1 MKILI
6 VDDDFA
12 SRRILMKCAQSLGTC
27 DMAANGKEAM
37 MAYEDALQEKDPYDL
52 ILLDIMMPEMD
63 GNEVLK
69 AIRDRE
75 SRAAP
80 GTLRKTTI
88 AMASSLGDKQSIIGS
103 FHNQCDGYIVKP
115 YSPDS
120 LLRDLKRS
128 GIISDQ

>member
-12 SRRILMKCAQSLGTC
+12 SRRILMKCAHSLGAC

-37 MAYEDALQEKDPYDL
+37 AAYEDAVTEKEPYDL

-63 GNEVLK
+63 GNEVLN

-75 SRAAP
+75 LKAAP
-80 GTLRKTTI
+80 GSLKKTSI
-88 AMASSLGDKQSIIGS
+88 AMASSLGDTQSVIGS
-103 FHNQCDGYIVKP
+103 FRDQCDGYIIKP

-120 LLRDLKRS
+120 VLRDLKRY
-128 GIISDQ
+128 GIISDN